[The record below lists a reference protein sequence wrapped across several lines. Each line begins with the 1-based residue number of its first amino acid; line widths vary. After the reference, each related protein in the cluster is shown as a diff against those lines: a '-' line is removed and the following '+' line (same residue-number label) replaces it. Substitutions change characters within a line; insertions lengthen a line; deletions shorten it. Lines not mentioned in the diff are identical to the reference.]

1 MKDEETEGLFQ
12 AYEETTIEIIQ
23 SEKQI
28 EDLGWN
34 EYFVITAW
42 NPFSKQLSLDENRRR
57 NSELEND
64 LLTVNAELL
73 KAIGRS
79 NDWKWFEESLAVRNM
94 SLSEIV
100 QVAKKYQQNAI
111 FQVTT
116 EGRKVIS
123 CID

>member
-1 MKDEETEGLFQ
+1 MKDEETEGLLQ

-57 NSELEND
+57 NSELEKD
-64 LLTVNAELL
+64 LLALRAELL

-79 NDWKWFEESLAVRNM
+79 NDWKWFEESFAVRNIA
-94 SLSEIV
+94 LKEII
-100 QVAKKYQQNAI
+100 QKARKYQQNAI

>member
-12 AYEETTIEIIQ
+12 AYEETKIEIIQ

-28 EDLGWN
+28 KNLGWN

-57 NSELEND
+57 NSELEQD

-79 NDWKWFEESLAVRNM
+79 NDWKWVEESFAVRNM

-100 QVAKKYQQNAI
+100 EVAKKYQQNAI
-111 FQVTT
+111 FHITP
-116 EGRKVIS
+116 EGRKIIS

>member
-1 MKDEETEGLFQ
+1 MKDEKTEGLFQ

-57 NSELEND
+57 NSELEKD
-64 LLTVNAELL
+64 LLALRAELL

>member
-28 EDLGWN
+28 GNLGWN

-64 LLTVNAELL
+64 LLAVNAEML

-100 QVAKKYQQNAI
+100 QVARKYQQNAI
-111 FQVTT
+111 FQITT

-123 CID
+123 CLD

>member
-1 MKDEETEGLFQ
+1 MKDEKTEGLFQ
-12 AYEETTIEIIQ
+12 AYEETTIEIFQ

-64 LLTVNAELL
+64 LLAVNAEML

-100 QVAKKYQQNAI
+100 QVARKYQQNAI
-111 FQVTT
+111 FHVTT

>member
-1 MKDEETEGLFQ
+1 MKDEKTEGLFQ
-12 AYEETTIEIIQ
+12 AYEETAIEIFQ

-28 EDLGWN
+28 ENLGWN
-34 EYFVITAW
+34 QYFVITAW
-42 NPFSKQLSLDENRRR
+42 NPFSKQLQLDENRRR
-57 NSELEND
+57 NND
-64 LLTVNAELL
+64 LEEDLLAVNAELL

-79 NDWKWFEESLAVRNM
+79 DDWKWVEESFAVRNM

-100 QVAKKYQQNAI
+100 EVAKKYQQNAI
-111 FQVTT
+111 FHITP

>member
-1 MKDEETEGLFQ
+1 MKDKEIEGLFQ
-12 AYEETTIEIIQ
+12 AYEETTIEIFQ

-42 NPFSKQLSLDENRRR
+42 NPLSEQLSLDENRRR
-57 NSELEND
+57 NSELEKD
-64 LLTVNAELL
+64 LLEAKAELL

-79 NDWKWFEESLAVRNM
+79 HDWKWFEESFAVRNIDVN
-94 SLSEIV
+94 EIV
-100 QVAKKYQQNAI
+100 QKAKKYEQNAI
-111 FQVTT
+111 FQITT

-123 CID
+123 CLD

>member
-1 MKDEETEGLFQ
+1 MKHENTEDLFQ
-12 AYEETTIEIIQ
+12 AYEETTIEVFQ

-28 EDLGWN
+28 EDLGWS

-42 NPFSKQLSLDENRRR
+42 NPFSKQLQLDENRLR
-57 NSELEND
+57 NSELEKD
-64 LLTVNAELL
+64 LLAVGAVLL

-79 NDWKWFEESLAVRNM
+79 NDWKWFEESFAVRNID
-94 SLSEIV
+94 LSEII
-100 QVAKKYQQNAI
+100 QSAKKYQQNAI
-111 FQVTT
+111 FHVTD

>member
-1 MKDEETEGLFQ
+1 MKDEKTEGLFQ

-64 LLTVNAELL
+64 LLAVNAELL

>member
-1 MKDEETEGLFQ
+1 MKDEKTEGLFQ

-57 NSELEND
+57 NRELEND
-64 LLTVNAELL
+64 LLAVNAELL

>member
-1 MKDEETEGLFQ
+1 MKDEKTEGLFQ

-28 EDLGWN
+28 EDLGWI

-64 LLTVNAELL
+64 LLAVNAELL

-79 NDWKWFEESLAVRNM
+79 NDWKWFEESFAVRNIA
-94 SLSEIV
+94 LKEII
-100 QVAKKYQQNAI
+100 QKARKYQQNAI

-116 EGRKVIS
+116 EGRKVIY

>member
-1 MKDEETEGLFQ
+1 MKDEKTEGLFQ

-57 NSELEND
+57 NSELEQD

>member
-1 MKDEETEGLFQ
+1 MKDEKTEGLFQ
-12 AYEETTIEIIQ
+12 AYEETTIEIFQ

-28 EDLGWN
+28 EDLGWS

-42 NPFSKQLSLDENRRR
+42 NPLSEQLSLDENRRR
-57 NSELEND
+57 NGELEKD
-64 LLTVNAELL
+64 LLAARAEFL

-79 NDWKWFEESLAVRNM
+79 NDWKWFEESFAVRNID
-94 SLSEIV
+94 LSEIV
-100 QVAKKYQQNAI
+100 QKAKKYQQNAI
-111 FQVTT
+111 FQITT

>member
-1 MKDEETEGLFQ
+1 MKDEETEGLLQ

-64 LLTVNAELL
+64 LLAVNAELL

-79 NDWKWFEESLAVRNM
+79 NDWKWFEESFAVRNIA
-94 SLSEIV
+94 LKEII
-100 QVAKKYQQNAI
+100 QKARKYQQNAI

>member
-1 MKDEETEGLFQ
+1 MKDEETEGLLQ

-64 LLTVNAELL
+64 LLAVNAELL

>member
-1 MKDEETEGLFQ
+1 MKDEKPEGLFQ
-12 AYEETTIEIIQ
+12 AYEETTIEIFQ

-28 EDLGWN
+28 EDFGWI

-64 LLTVNAELL
+64 LLAVNAELL

>member
-1 MKDEETEGLFQ
+1 MKDEKTEGLFQ

-28 EDLGWN
+28 EDLGWI

-64 LLTVNAELL
+64 LLAVNAELL

>member
-1 MKDEETEGLFQ
+1 MKDEKTEGLFQ

-64 LLTVNAELL
+64 LLAVNAELL

-79 NDWKWFEESLAVRNM
+79 NDWKWFEESFAVRNIA
-94 SLSEIV
+94 LKEII
-100 QVAKKYQQNAI
+100 QKARKYQQNAI

>member
-1 MKDEETEGLFQ
+1 MKDKETEGLFQ

-57 NSELEND
+57 NRELEND
-64 LLTVNAELL
+64 LLAVNAELL

>member
-1 MKDEETEGLFQ
+1 MKDEETEGLLQ

-28 EDLGWN
+28 EDLGWI

-64 LLTVNAELL
+64 LLAVNAELL

>member
-1 MKDEETEGLFQ
+1 MKDEKTEGLFQ

-42 NPFSKQLSLDENRRR
+42 NHFSKQLSLDENRRR

-64 LLTVNAELL
+64 LLAVNAELL

-100 QVAKKYQQNAI
+100 QVARKYQQNAI
-111 FQVTT
+111 FQITT

-123 CID
+123 CLD